1 MRKCNKTSCMQKV
14 YAYNPSAR
22 ACEIDKFLKRITG
35 DSIVICDEIIKVT
48 KTIQQ
53 QLFQQKLF

>member
-1 MRKCNKTSCMQKV
+1 MQKV